1 MNRAKTRYGAL
12 LPTLLLTLF
21 AAACGVDDGV
31 SVDGEGNL
39 LMEKTGTTV
48 TILLTDAPADY
59 IATAEVD
66 IGRVELLPSDENGG
80 GPMLLSEDGT
90 DGFVN
95 LLDFQGSATM
105 QLAQADIEPGSFT
118 QLRLIVEA
126 ARVSLIEGYTFR
138 DGSTEKDL
146 FVPSGAQTGIKLN
159 LRDEDETEDFEIIP
173 GETVL
178 VLDFD
183 VSQSFVLRGN
193 PETPA
198 GVHGVNFKPTIRVTA
213 RDVAASISGTVSSAD
228 EGVDVEG
235 LTVRAT
241 PLDEGDVAG
250 YQTEVGTAL
259 TAEDGSY
266 TIYFLVPGDYEVTI
280 DLDEG
285 LASDPESRT
294 VELGESENATDV
306 DFEVMEVT
314 GSISG
319 TVSTSVDGATVE
331 GLTVSAL
338 PDVEGAEAITTTTA
352 SDGTYIVE
360 SLVPGTYTVSV
371 DAGEDLVTEPA
382 EASVEVGADED
393 VTGIDFEIV
402 EDVTGTISGAVTTM
416 LGGASVEGLTVV
428 ATPAAEGADP
438 VTAETDGD
446 GLYTIESVQ
455 PGDYTVTVEVP
466 ETLMTNPASIDVTIE
481 ENEDEENVNF
491 ELLPSGQ

>member
-1 MNRAKTRYGAL
+1 MTRFGAL
-12 LPTLLLTLF
+12 LPTLLLALF

-31 SVDGEGNL
+31 SVDGEGDP

-66 IGRVELLPSDENGG
+66 IGRVELIPSDEGEG
-80 GPMLLSEDGT
+80 GPVLLSEDGT

-95 LLDFQGSATM
+95 LLDFQEAATM
-105 QLAQADIEPGSFT
+105 QLAQTDIEPGSFT

-126 ARVSLIEGYTFR
+126 ARVSLVEGYTFR

-159 LRDEDETEDFEIIP
+159 LHDEDETEAFEIFP

-183 VSQSFVLRGN
+183 VTQSFVLRGN
-193 PETPA
+193 FETPA
-198 GVHGVNFKPTIRVTA
+198 GVHGVNFTPAIRVTA
-213 RDVAASISGTVSSAD
+213 RDVAASISGVVSSAD

-266 TIYFLVPGDYEVTI
+266 TIFFLVPGDYEVTV

-285 LASDPESRT
+285 LASEPESRT
-294 VELGESENATDV
+294 VELGESEDATGA

-319 TVSTSVDGATVE
+319 TVSTSVEGAAVE

-338 PDVEGAEAITTTTA
+338 SDEEGAEAITTETA
-352 SDGTYIVE
+352 SDGTYTIG
-360 SLVPGTYTVSV
+360 SLLPGTYTVSV
-371 DAGEDLVTEPA
+371 EAGEDLVTEPA
-382 EASVEVGADED
+382 EASVEVGANED
-393 VTGIDFEIV
+393 VTDVDFEV
-402 EDVTGTISGAVTTM
+402 VQDVTGTISGTVTTG
-416 LGGASVEGLTVV
+416 LGGVSVEGLTVV
-428 ATPAAEGADP
+428 ATPDAEGADP
-438 VTAETDGD
+438 VTAETASDGT
-446 GLYTIESVQ
+446 YTIESVA
-455 PGDYTVTVEVP
+455 PGDYTVTVEVGEGLTTDP
-466 ETLMTNPASIDVTIE
+466 ESVDVTIE
-481 ENEDEENVNF
+481 EDENEADVDF
-491 ELLPSGQ
+491 EIMPSGQ